1 MSPNNLNNIFDET
14 NSCLYLLIRPPF
26 RRAPAEMAGEPI
38 SPNITIKTS
47 IFMMYVF
54 ILAGVASLALIFLIH
69 YFLFQSLVHF
79 LSIAGLIYLNTLKT
93 IFIILPFSFILA
105 SILIARF
112 SNIFVRL
119 LYTIAASW
127 FGVMLYFTLAC
138 VLTYFIIYLSKI
150 FSFSVNEK
158 TLIIGLLLAA
168 AAVIIYG
175 IIAAQYIK
183 IKELNIALPNL
194 PDEWRGKTAVFI
206 SDLHLGAI
214 DNYDFATKVTGQ
226 IDALRPD
233 LLFIGGDFFDG
244 QANVDLDRLAQ
255 IFSTI
260 KTPLGKYFVTG
271 NHEEFGNKA
280 KFIDA
285 ITKAGIS
292 VLEDK
297 LIEINGLQIIGVD
310 YKSAYNKNDYEIIL
324 ANLKIDKNKPS
335 ILLRHVPDK
344 MEVAPKFGI
353 SLELC
358 GHAHGGQLF
367 PVQIIE
373 YFLYDGFQYGLKK
386 SGNTMV
392 YTSSGAGTWGPPMRI
407 LADPEIVKIKFE

>member
-1 MSPNNLNNIFDET
+1 MI
-14 NSCLYLLIRPPF
+14 YL
-26 RRAPAEMAGEPI
+26 
-38 SPNITIKTS
+38 
-47 IFMMYVF
+47 F
-54 ILAGVASLALIFLIH
+54 ILAGVGSLVFIFLMH
-69 YFLFQSLVHF
+69 YFLFQSLVNF
-79 LSIAGLIYLNTLKT
+79 LCITDLIYLNTLKT
-93 IFIILPFSFILA
+93 IFIILPIGFIIA
-105 SILIARF
+105 SILISKF

-119 LYTIAASW
+119 FYTIAASW
-127 FGVMLYFTLAC
+127 FGIMLYFVLAC
-138 VLTYFIIYLSKI
+138 LLAYFIIYLGKI
-150 FSFSVNEK
+150 FSFSVNER
-158 TLIIGLLLAA
+158 TLIISLLSAA

-175 IIAAQYIK
+175 VIAAQYVK

-194 PDEWRGKTAVFI
+194 PAEWQGKTAVFI

-214 DNYDFATKVTGQ
+214 DNYEFANKVTKQ
-226 IDALRPD
+226 IDNLHPD

-244 QANVDLDRLAQ
+244 QANVDLGRLAQ
-255 IFSTI
+255 IFSAI

-271 NHEEFGNKA
+271 NHEEFGNHA

-292 VLEDK
+292 VLDDK

-310 YKSAYNKNDYEIIL
+310 YKSAYNKKNYETIL
-324 ANLKIDKNKPS
+324 ANLKINKNKPS

-344 MEVAPKFGI
+344 MDVAPKFGV

-358 GHAHGGQLF
+358 GHAHRGQLF

-386 SGNTMV
+386 SGDTMV
-392 YTSSGAGTWGPPMRI
+392 YISSGAGTWGPPMRI
-407 LADPEIVKIKFE
+407 LADPEIVQIKF